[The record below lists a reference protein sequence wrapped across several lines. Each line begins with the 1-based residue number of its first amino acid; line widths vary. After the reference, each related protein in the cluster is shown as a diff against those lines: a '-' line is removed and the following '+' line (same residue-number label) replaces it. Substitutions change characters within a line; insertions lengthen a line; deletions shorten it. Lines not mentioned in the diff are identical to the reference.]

1 MEKLLPKLRFPEFKG
16 DWEVCKISDLGEVIT
31 GSTPS
36 TSNENFYNG
45 DYLFVSPF
53 DINSGRWVIETKTT
67 LTFAGFSKGRK
78 IRKGSTMFVCIGST
92 IGKIAQN
99 KIECITNQQINTI
112 VPINNDEDF
121 IYSLLENH
129 SPKIRMLAAEQAVPL
144 INKTTFSSYIL
155 SVPNLEEQTKIATFL
170 SAVDEKLNLLKEKK
184 ALLEDYKK
192 GMMQKIF
199 SQELRFK
206 DENGKDFEKW
216 KKIILSKVFDYKK
229 GNGLSKDKLDFEGV
243 NSCILYGELYTKYSE
258 VIFEVKSKTNSNE
271 GLLSEKGDLLI
282 PSSTTTSGIDLA
294 NVTALNF
301 DNVLLGGDITILRS
315 NQDVD
320 SVFYAYYLSNHKKEE
335 IASYAQGITIVH
347 LYYSHIKDMVIDL
360 PSLAEQTKIATFLSA
375 IDEKIE
381 LVTQQIEDTQDY
393 KKGLLQQMFC

>member
-1 MEKLLPKLRFPEFKG
+1 MEKLQPKLRFTEFEG
-16 DWEVCKISDLGEVIT
+16 DWEVRKISDLGEVIT

-53 DINSGRWVIETKTT
+53 DINSGRWIIKTKTT
-67 LTFAGFSKGRK
+67 LTSAGFSKGRK

-99 KIECITNQQINTI
+99 KVECITNQQINTV
-112 VPINNDEDF
+112 VPINFDEDF

-144 INKTTFSSYIL
+144 INKTTFSGYIL
-155 SVPNLEEQTKIATFL
+155 SVPKFEEQTKIATFL
-170 SAVDEKLNLLKEKK
+170 SSIDQKLNLLKEKK
-184 ALLEDYKK
+184 ALLEEYKK

-206 DENGKDFEKW
+206 DENGKDFEDWEVKSLGEICI
-216 KKIILSKVFDYKK
+216 KQSSNISANKIEDNF
-229 GNGLSKDKLDFEGV
+229 GDF
-243 NSCILYGELYTKYSE
+243 ILYGASGIYKKVDFYQEKNDYISIVKDGAGVGRLLFCKGESSVLGTMEILKPKNEINTYFLYCILSNIDFTKYVTGSTIPHIYFKDYSIE
-258 VIFEVKSKTNSNE
+258 RL
-271 GLLSEKGDLLI
+271 GLPCLS
-282 PSSTTTSGIDLA
+282 
-294 NVTALNF
+294 
-301 DNVLLGGDITILRS
+301 
-315 NQDVD
+315 
-320 SVFYAYYLSNHKKEE
+320 
-335 IASYAQGITIVH
+335 
-347 LYYSHIKDMVIDL
+347 
-360 PSLAEQTKIATFLSA
+360 EQTKIANFLSA

-381 LVTQQIEDTQDY
+381 LVSQQIVDTQEY